1 MWCSTITS
9 IYCFRSQIAA
19 FHASEVCLFGH
30 SGDFAD
36 LVVKGDTVRLEWK
49 IGVLLEFY
57 SSFLSFS
64 AAPASEPLTRE
75 LRETG
80 MLYLREVNIG
90 EKDNENRRGKNKGG
104 SSNQLLAWLQERG
117 LEFMVRA
124 ISSVKE
130 VA

>member
-1 MWCSTITS
+1 M
-9 IYCFRSQIAA
+9 
-19 FHASEVCLFGH
+19 
-30 SGDFAD
+30 
-36 LVVKGDTVRLEWK
+36 
-49 IGVLLEFY
+49 EFY
-57 SSFLSFS
+57 SSVLSFS

-124 ISSVKE
+124 ISSDKE